1 MKKVLLLILCVVAM
15 GYAFCQNTHWTPMS
29 GFSDNMDVI
38 ATVYIDEVEQFSET
52 LELGAFC
59 GDECRGAA
67 LPLEEDGHWLYFL
80 LISANQNGDEI
91 TYRLYDHSISQELDL
106 NCNTVLLFVA
116 NDDIEPYY
124 VYFTTPTPPAP
135 ASWDDPSIWGG
146 TVPGPE
152 SSVTLPGDVVIGE
165 GEPETVT
172 VAGLTIPDG
181 VSLTVEEGSTLIVT
195 GDLVNNDEDGLV
207 IENGAQVINE
217 SAGVKATAHKD
228 IQAWTSKDS
237 NGWHLIASPIDG
249 MAVAGSDFV
258 TETYDLYRYDEPTY
272 TWENYRTHYNTDFL
286 TFEKGRGYLYANS
299 NTGFSPAFTGDLN
312 YAAVSYAVSFDSPG
326 PLKGFNLIGNP
337 FPHNIYKGAGG
348 AIDDSKLAS
357 GYYTLSYN
365 GEWVAHTFEDVIAPE
380 QGILVK
386 TTASGNITISK
397 TNAESTAETSTK
409 DIATRL
415 KINVS
420 GNGRSDRAYA
430 YFGEGIG
437 LDKMAHYSSS
447 AAQIAIREGE
457 NDYAIAHVGADCEE
471 MNVVFK
477 NTKNGYYTVTFE
489 GLDDFEY
496 LHLID
501 NILGIETDMKQ
512 EPYYKFHALGNE
524 NENRFKIV
532 LRDYSGIDDNT
543 DNQMFAYIAGGNIIV
558 KGEGT
563 LQIIDMTGRIVNT
576 INVNGVENIEKPTQD
591 GIYVLRII
599 NGNNVKNQKIV
610 VR

>member
-67 LPLEEDGHWLYFL
+67 LPFEEDGHWLYFL

-106 NCNTVLLFVA
+106 NCNTVLSFVA

-135 ASWDDPSIWGG
+135 SSWDDPSIWGG
-146 TVPGPE
+146 TVPTPE

-195 GDLVNNDEDGLV
+195 GSLVNNDENGLV
-207 IENGAQVINE
+207 IANGAQVINE

-237 NGWHLIASPIDG
+237 NGWHLIASPVDG

-299 NTGFSPAFTGDLN
+299 NTAFSPAFTGDLN

-397 TNAESTAETSTK
+397 TNAESTAEASAK

-599 NGNNVKNQKIV
+599 NGNNVKTQKIV